1 MMSIGE
7 RIKARRIDLG
17 FNQEQ
22 LATKAGVSKGFLSD
36 LENGKRNVGAGT
48 LLQIAAVLGSS
59 LDYLMKGEGGAAK
72 TSKEKFHIPIR
83 LGELAESHRL
93 TFSQTVLL
101 LEMKQQVIAHRSA
114 GGRTEDLE
122 EADWEKFYAA
132 VKTFL

>member
-17 FNQEQ
+17 LNQEQ
-22 LATKAGVSKGFLSD
+22 LATKAGISKGFLSD

-48 LLQIAAVLGSS
+48 LLQIGAVLGSS

-72 TSKEKFHIPIR
+72 ASGEKFQIPNR
-83 LGELAESHRL
+83 LGELAEAHRL
-93 TFSQTVLL
+93 TFSQTMLL
-101 LEMKQQVIAHRSA
+101 LRWKQQIIAHRSV

-122 EADWEKFYAA
+122 EADWEKFYVA
-132 VKTFL
+132 VKAYL